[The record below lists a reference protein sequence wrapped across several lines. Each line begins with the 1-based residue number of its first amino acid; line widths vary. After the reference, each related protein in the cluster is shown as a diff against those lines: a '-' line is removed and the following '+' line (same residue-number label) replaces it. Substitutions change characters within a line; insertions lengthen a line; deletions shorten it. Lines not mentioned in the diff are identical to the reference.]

1 MPSELG
7 VVAPN
12 GSMNQKHPKESGNL
26 SVHCNGEV
34 AVSMDP
40 TMGGSSKWKFPRV
53 LETIILILEE
63 LEEDAA
69 HIFLHL
75 FPSIPFVVQ
84 HFCRR
89 KAEARACI
97 YKVIGR

>member
-1 MPSELG
+1 MLN
-7 VVAPN
+7 V
-12 GSMNQKHPKESGNL
+12 
-26 SVHCNGEV
+26 CTEV
-34 AVSMDP
+34 AVEKPSVFHLQNSP
-40 TMGGSSKWKFPRV
+40 HWPVGGSSKWKFPGV

-63 LEEDAA
+63 LEEDVA

-84 HFCRR
+84 PFCRR
-89 KAEARACI
+89 KAEAQACI

>member
-1 MPSELG
+1 ML
-7 VVAPN
+7 
-12 GSMNQKHPKESGNL
+12 NL
-26 SVHCNGEV
+26 CTEV
-34 AVSMDP
+34 AVEKPSDFHLQNSP
-40 TMGGSSKWKFPRV
+40 HWPVGGSNKWEFPGV

-63 LEEDAA
+63 LEEDVAR
-69 HIFLHL
+69 IFLLL
-75 FPSIPFVVQ
+75 FPSSPNVVQ